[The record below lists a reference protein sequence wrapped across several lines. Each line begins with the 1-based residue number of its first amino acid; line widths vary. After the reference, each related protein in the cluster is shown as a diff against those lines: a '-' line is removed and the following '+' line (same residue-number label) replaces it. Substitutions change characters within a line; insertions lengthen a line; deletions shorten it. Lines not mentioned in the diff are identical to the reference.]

1 MRLTF
6 KERLFTWFDS
16 YDVYD
21 EDGNVMFEVKGELSW
36 GHLLRV
42 YDSHGR
48 EVGCVQE
55 KILSFL
61 PKFEIF
67 RGNDYAGCIKKEFT
81 FFKPSFDVDYRG
93 WYVQGDFFEW
103 DYTILNSANKKVAT
117 VYKELLHLTDTYII
131 DVSDSRDV
139 LDVLMLVLA
148 IDAEKCSRKG

>member
-16 YDVYD
+16 YDIYD

-81 FFKPSFDVDYRG
+81 FFTPSFDIDYRG

-131 DVSDSRDV
+131 DVRDSRDV

-148 IDAEKCSRKG
+148 IDAEKCSRKN

>member
-16 YDVYD
+16 YDIYD
-21 EDGNVMFEVKGELSW
+21 EDGNVMFEVRGELSW

-55 KILSFL
+55 KVLSFL

-81 FFKPSFDVDYRG
+81 FFTPSFDIDYRG

-131 DVSDSRDV
+131 DVRDSRDV
-139 LDVLMLVLA
+139 IDVLMLVLA
-148 IDAEKCSRKG
+148 IDAEKCSRKN

>member
-16 YDVYD
+16 YDIYD
-21 EDGNVMFEVKGELSW
+21 EDGNVMFEVRGELSW

-55 KILSFL
+55 KVLSFL

-81 FFKPSFDVDYRG
+81 FFTPSFDIDYRG

-103 DYTILNSANKKVAT
+103 DYTILNSANKTVAT
-117 VYKELLHLTDTYII
+117 VHKELLHLTDTYII
-131 DVSDSRDV
+131 DVRDSRDV

-148 IDAEKCSRKG
+148 IDAEKCSRKN

>member
-16 YDVYD
+16 YDIYD

-42 YDSHGR
+42 YDSHGS

-67 RGNDYAGCIKKEFT
+67 RVNDYAGCIKKEFT

-131 DVSDSRDV
+131 DVRDSRDV

-148 IDAEKCSRKG
+148 IDAEKCSRKN

>member
-16 YDVYD
+16 YDIYD
-21 EDGNVMFEVKGELSW
+21 EDGNVMFEVRGELSW

-81 FFKPSFDVDYRG
+81 FFMPSFNIDYRG

-131 DVSDSRDV
+131 DVRDSRDV

-148 IDAEKCSRKG
+148 IDAEKCSRKN

>member
-16 YDVYD
+16 YDIYD

-131 DVSDSRDV
+131 DVRDSRDV
-139 LDVLMLVLA
+139 IDVLMLVLA
-148 IDAEKCSRKG
+148 IDAEKCSRKN

>member
-16 YDVYD
+16 YDIYD

-81 FFKPSFDVDYRG
+81 FFRPSFDIDYRG

-131 DVSDSRDV
+131 DVRDSRDV

-148 IDAEKCSRKG
+148 IDAEKCSRKN

>member
-16 YDVYD
+16 YDIYD

-81 FFKPSFDVDYRG
+81 FFMPSFDIDYRG
-93 WYVQGDFFEW
+93 WYVRGDFFEW

-131 DVSDSRDV
+131 DVRDSRDV

-148 IDAEKCSRKG
+148 IDAEKCSRKN